1 MNKKYKEILKD
12 EFKINDIVH
21 FDIFTYINNN
31 FVLLL
36 SSGKSL
42 IESDITKIYKFEH
55 IYILSNNYHLYEEL
69 KEKKFKDRSQ
79 IIYNNAVNALT
90 SILDNPEKPNNLEKT
105 SKIVNYL
112 TDFVLSDNFTIK
124 SLFEIMSHDYYT
136 HTHSINVSIY
146 TLSFAVY
153 LGLPIEDI
161 KKIGISALLHDLGK
175 SKIDFNIIN
184 KQGKLD
190 DAEFIQM
197 KKHPEIGE
205 FLARNIGIS
214 DKDILSGIKDHHEK
228 MDGTGYPCKL
238 KGSEISLFAKIIGIC
253 DIFDA
258 LSTRRSYKEPM
269 TSFEALLLMKKTET
283 SQTDQELL
291 IKFILMFQKK

>member
-1 MNKKYKEILKD
+1 MNKKYIEIFKD
-12 EFKINDIVH
+12 EFKINDILH

-31 FVLLL
+31 FILLL
-36 SSGKSL
+36 SNGNTL
-42 IESDITKIYKFEH
+42 IDSDIRKIYKFDN
-55 IYILSNNYHLYEEL
+55 IYILSINYILYEKL
-69 KEKKFKDRSQ
+69 KENKFKNRSK
-79 IIYNNAVNALT
+79 IIYNNAINSLT

-105 SKIVNYL
+105 SEIVTYL

-124 SLFEIMSHDYYT
+124 SLFDIMSHDYYT

-146 TLSFAVY
+146 TLSFAVF
-153 LGLPIEDI
+153 LGLSLEDI

-184 KQGKLD
+184 KQSKLNYS
-190 DAEFIQM
+190 EFLEM
-197 KKHPEIGE
+197 KKHPEIGVY
-205 FLARNIGIS
+205 LAINIGIQ

-238 KGSEISLFAKIIGIC
+238 KGSGISLFAKIIGIC

-258 LSTRRSYKEPM
+258 LSTRRSYKDPM
-269 TSFEALLLMKKTET
+269 TTFEALILMKKTET
-283 SQTDQELL
+283 SQIDQELL
-291 IKFILMFQKK
+291 TKFILMFQKK

>member
-1 MNKKYKEILKD
+1 MSKKYKEILID
-12 EFKINDIVH
+12 TFKVGDILH
-21 FDIFTYINNN
+21 FDLFTYINEN

-36 SSGKSL
+36 SNGKTL
-42 IESDITKIYKFEH
+42 VESDIDKINKFKH
-55 IYILSNNYHLYEEL
+55 VFILSINIPIYEEL
-69 KEKKFKDRSQ
+69 KEKKFKDKSQ

-90 SILDNPEKPNNLEKT
+90 SILDNPDKPNNLEKT
-105 SKIVNYL
+105 SEIVDYL
-112 TDFVLSDNFTIK
+112 TNFVLSDNFTIK

-146 TLSFAVY
+146 TLSFAVF
-153 LGLPIEDI
+153 LGLPLEDI

-190 DAEFIQM
+190 DSEFIQM
-197 KKHPEIGE
+197 KKHPEIGD

-228 MDGTGYPCKL
+228 LDGSGYPCKL
-238 KGSEISLFAKIIGIC
+238 KGHEISLFAKIIGIC

-291 IKFILMFQKK
+291 TKFILMFQKK